1 MVLRRGAK
9 FTISHGAGLHEVTA
23 GFSARYLGLQ
33 VLTPHGFVDLFASLA
48 LIFLMKQVVARA
60 TVARA
65 AGLAATRVAEAGA
78 SSNSRGRCSGLP
90 NPVRPGPRLGVLLVS
105 LRGNA

>member
-1 MVLRRGAK
+1 MRRGAK

-23 GFSARYLGLQ
+23 GFGVRYPKL
-33 VLTPHGFVDLFASLA
+33 LTPHGFLDLFASLA

-65 AGLAATRVAEAGA
+65 AGLATTRVAEAGA
-78 SSNSRGRCSGLP
+78 SSTSRGRCSGVP